1 MDLSL
6 GVSTVETNFWK
17 PSRMSIM
24 SRSTF
29 FFSVEIFKIKTLQSR
44 LGCIEIFVETVK
56 IFVETVEIN
65 WDCQD
70 FQDLSRLFKIYRDI
84 LTLLWLF
91 EVLQDHKS
99 WQIEKSRS
107 RNVIKLTNSWSRLTQ
122 TVEIC
127 QKCHFSTDFSILIET
142 FGTGRWCWDK
152 IEISQSQSRYLVCQD

>member
-1 MDLSL
+1 
-6 GVSTVETNFWK
+6 
-17 PSRMSIM
+17 MSIM

-29 FFSVEIFKIKTLQSR
+29 FFLVEIFKIKTFQSR
-44 LGCIEIFVETVK
+44 LGCIKIFVKTVKIFVETVK

-84 LTLLWLF
+84 LTLLRLF
-91 EVLQDHKS
+91 EVLKDHKS
-99 WQIEKSRS
+99 WKIEKSRS

-127 QKCHFSTDFSILIET
+127 QKCHVSTDFSILIET